1 MAFKININAVEKF
14 VSGHARF
21 VVAMVFGAAALMA
34 LTALVV
40 FFIALRGAEQ
50 TLVPDLRGMDLVEA
64 LQELQVKELYPRI
77 QTRYSEYT
85 DDRGAVL
92 EQDPPAGTIVKAGRR
107 IRLVVSQGMMVNVIE
122 DYRGRD
128 IEEVRMDLRALLAP
142 VSRSLL
148 TIKEPFM
155 YEYSS
160 AKAGVILEQKPK
172 PGEPVSGPVTLE
184 FVVSR
189 GPEYTTVIAP
199 GLTGLGPAEAVALL
213 EKTGLGFSFSL
224 REARPGEGYGM
235 VVFQDPAEGAAV
247 GSGLPVN
254 LLVTAPAG
262 GFAAG
267 EVFALFSY
275 SMSENPYPLPVR
287 LEALRPGANDREI
300 LVEVSFGGGLF
311 SFPYRAAPDTVLILS
326 AWGREL
332 YREIV
337 TPPMDELSLDE
348 I

>member
-14 VSGHARF
+14 VSGHARL
-21 VVAMVFGAAALMA
+21 VVVMVFGAAALMA

-50 TLVPDLRGMDLVEA
+50 TLVPDLRGKDLVEA

-77 QTRYSEYT
+77 QTRYSEHT
-85 DDRGAVL
+85 DDRGAIL
-92 EQDPPAGTIVKAGRR
+92 EQDPAPGTIVKAGRR

-128 IEEVRMDLRALLAP
+128 IEEVRMDLRALFA
-142 VSRSLL
+142 SASMSLL

-160 AKAGVILEQKPK
+160 ANAGVILEQKPM

-189 GPEYTTVIAP
+189 GQEYATVRTP
-199 GLTGLGPAEAVALL
+199 GLVGLDPVAAVALL
-213 EKTGLGFSFSL
+213 EKAGLGFSFSL
-224 REARPGEGYGM
+224 REARSGEGYGT

-247 GSGLPVN
+247 RSGLSVN

-262 GFAAG
+262 GFDAG
-267 EVFALFSY
+267 EAFGLFSY
-275 SMSENPYPLPVR
+275 SMPENPYPLPLR
-287 LEALRPGANDREI
+287 LEVFRPEADDREP
-300 LVEVSFGGGLF
+300 LVEVNFGGGLF
-311 SFPYRAAPDTVLILS
+311 TFPYRAVPGTVLILS
-326 AWGREL
+326 ALGREL
-332 YREIV
+332 YRETV
-337 TPPMDELSLDE
+337 APPMDELSLDE

>member
-1 MAFKININAVEKF
+1 MAFKVNINAVEKF

-21 VVAMVFGAAALMA
+21 VVVMVFGAAALMA

-50 TLVPDLRGMDLVEA
+50 TLVPDLRGKDLVEA

-77 QTRYSEYT
+77 QTRYSEYA

-92 EQDPPAGTIVKAGRR
+92 EQDPAPGTIVKAGRR
-107 IRLVVSQGMMVNVIE
+107 IRLVVSQGMMINVIE
-122 DYRGRD
+122 DYRGRN
-128 IEEVRMDLRALLAP
+128 IEEVRMDLQALFA
-142 VSRSLL
+142 SASMSLL

-160 AKAGVILEQKPK
+160 ANAGVILEQKPV

-189 GPEYTTVIAP
+189 GPEYTTAKAP
-199 GLTGLGPAEAVALL
+199 GLTGVGPEEAVALL
-213 EKTGLGFSFSL
+213 ERAGLGFSFSL
-224 REARPGEGYGM
+224 REAREGENYGM
-235 VVFQDPAEGAAV
+235 VVFQDPAEGAMV
-247 GSGLPVN
+247 RSGQPVN

-262 GFAAG
+262 GFDTG

-275 SMSENPYPLPVR
+275 SMPENPYPLPLR
-287 LEALRPGANDREI
+287 LEALRPGADDREL

-311 SFPYRAAPDTVLILS
+311 SFPYRAVPDTVLVLS
-326 AWGREL
+326 VRGREL
-332 YREIV
+332 YREMV
-337 TPPMDELSLDE
+337 TPPMDEISLDE